1 MKTLLKIFGVI
12 LLLCIALIVAAP
24 FLIPTDTIFNK
35 VSEEVQKTT
44 GRTLTIN
51 GDKTLSVFPALKLEL
66 NDVHFANMQTGSRA
80 DMASMQQLAVH
91 IPWFSLFGGE
101 FKLDKFVINE
111 PDILLETD
119 KNGKANWQ
127 LFDAVAEQPIE
138 QAEPGEAIKLPAN
151 FDIELGEVAIYGG
164 TFTYLDGQTGAKQQ
178 ISDLELA
185 ILLPS
190 LRKTLEVKGGVTYM
204 QERFELDVK
213 LDTPAKAIEGQAF
226 NVSQNLDSRLVELT
240 FNGSIAKQGQD
251 IKGQL
256 ALNGESVKNIAKWQ
270 GVDLNAKYNAFNA
283 FSVNGKM
290 HLLGE
295 KFKLEELTATL
306 DELQIKGKSEISLGN
321 RLAINANVDLGMLD
335 LNPYLPDAVAKKEQP
350 TEGDSKPAE
359 PIVWD
364 DTQIDLSALKAQ
376 DANVVIRSSGLI
388 ANDIK
393 LGANQFTVALNK
405 GVAKL
410 SLDSF
415 SAYEGAGKGVITI
428 DAQNAPYK
436 IATNFNLTDINAEP
450 LLTDATGFDKV
461 LARGSLNWNLST
473 AGQSQKSFIDA
484 LNGKLAFEF
493 ADGAVK
499 GANIA
504 EMVRKGKEI
513 ISGNF
518 GAASEGLDT
527 GFEEAEQTDFSALT
541 GSFNFIKGVG
551 RNTDLSLI
559 SPLIRISGEGDVDL
573 PLTKVDY
580 RLVTGIVDSIEGQGT
595 TDDSTGFKIPLRIK
609 GPFHDVGIKLDVSN
623 ALKDEAKK
631 KLDDAK
637 EKAKEKAKDK
647 VKDKLDRKSV
657 V

>member
-295 KFKLEELTATL
+295 KFNLEELTATL

-436 IATNFNLTDINAEP
+436 IATNFNLTDINAQP

-461 LARGSLNWNLST
+461 LGRGSLNWNLST

-647 VKDKLDRKSV
+647 VKDKLKGLFG
-657 V
+657 

>member
-127 LFDAVAEQPIE
+127 LFDAVAEQPTE
-138 QAEPGEAIKLPAN
+138 QTEPGEAIKLPAS

-190 LRKTLEVKGGVTYM
+190 LRKTLEVKGGITYM

-226 NVSQNLDSRLVELT
+226 NVSQSLDSRLVELT

-295 KFKLEELTATL
+295 KFNLEELTATL

-350 TEGDSKPAE
+350 TEDDSKPAE

-436 IATNFNLTDINAEP
+436 IATNFNLTDISAQP

-461 LARGSLNWNLST
+461 LGRGSLNWNLST

-647 VKDKLDRKSV
+647 VKDKLKGLFG
-657 V
+657 

>member
-270 GVDLNAKYNAFNA
+270 GVALNAKDNAFNA

-436 IATNFNLTDINAEP
+436 IATNFNLTDINAQP

-461 LARGSLNWNLST
+461 LGRGSLNWNLST

-647 VKDKLDRKSV
+647 VKDKLKGLFG
-657 V
+657 